1 MNAYLNRGSAYT
13 YRGDVECAI
22 ADYTRVLE
30 IDAKHVF
37 AYVDRSNA
45 YLKGRDYDRAIADAT
60 KAIRMDSSCEQAY
73 QSPTRASRRAKSAR
87 GSPTPREQPSLIQE
101 TGWRG
106 TPEARRSC

>member
-1 MNAYLNRGSAYT
+1 MRGDAISLQGEFDIRSPGRLEDIARAISDATRTIELDPKSVNAYLNRGSAYT
-13 YRGDVECAI
+13 YRGDVERAI
-22 ADYTRVLE
+22 ADYTRILE

-73 QSPTRASRRAKSAR
+73 
-87 GSPTPREQPSLIQE
+87 
-101 TGWRG
+101 
-106 TPEARRSC
+106 